1 MINTTRYITDEI
13 RKIPELELMGEPEV
27 SVVALTSS
35 HFNILR
41 LMDDLNEQGWV
52 LNALQNPT
60 GIHLAVTRLHT
71 QAGVA
76 QRFVRDLKESVAKIM
91 KQPDRKLG
99 KVAAI
104 YCSKQ
109 SVPDKSLIADLIN
122 LFMDT
127 NLSTKEVNV
136 NYANGHANGKTVKS
150 GKHE

>member
-1 MINTTRYITDEI
+1 MINTTRYITNEI
-13 RKIPELELMGEPEV
+13 RKIPELELMGEPDV

-41 LMDDLNEQGWV
+41 LMDDLSEHGWV

-109 SVPDKSLIADLIN
+109 SVPDKSLIADIVN

-127 NLSTKEVNV
+127 NLSTKDANA
-136 NYANGHANGKTVKS
+136 NANGHANGKTVKN